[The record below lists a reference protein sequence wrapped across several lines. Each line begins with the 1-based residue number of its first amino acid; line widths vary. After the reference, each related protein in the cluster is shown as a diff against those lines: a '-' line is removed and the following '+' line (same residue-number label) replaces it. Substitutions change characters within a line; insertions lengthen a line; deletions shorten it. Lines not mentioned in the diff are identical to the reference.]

1 MAAERPA
8 IIRRDETM
16 TRNHFHKSAVGKA
29 FAGMV
34 ALGVALAW
42 HSSAVAQLPSLPG
55 AAKPAATPKADPS
68 KKPVPAKDTPG
79 AVFSTTSGPIAVDKK
94 VDDPAIKK
102 TLTELLEQFPGVY
115 KVEVGV
121 KDGAVTLNG
130 HVDDDDTIDD
140 VTAFSEKVEGVR
152 LVLNRM
158 KTDAEVLTGREMA
171 AKVMGQYAQVVRKN
185 WLLAILAVGF
195 MLAFGM
201 LARAF
206 ARSSETLLGP
216 FIRNPL
222 LRSVVGS
229 ILSTLIVTGG
239 ILLGLSILNLTH
251 AVISVLGLA
260 GVVGLA
266 LGFAFKD
273 IAENFIASMLLGVRR
288 PFQIGDFITVAGKSG
303 SVLSLNT
310 RATLLI
316 TPEGN
321 HVRIPNA
328 VIYKETLVNASATPS
343 ALGSLDLMIPYEAS
357 TAEAIEAI
365 NQALQST
372 DGLLQEPTPRT
383 LVNALE
389 PGGVHLRA
397 TYWLP
402 TRGIDGDKLQS
413 DLRLKVKVAFQKL
426 GIASP
431 TSYAPTPPPK
441 PAPVER
447 FESLANGNGIGVGAG
462 HGNANGTSDH
472 HDGPEPAD
480 RPAPAVAV
488 DQARDNLRKDSEA
501 AETCAL
507 DHAAPE
513 ASPIDHAIKQA
524 EANAAAEGNNMLVNA
539 KD

>member
-1 MAAERPA
+1 MRDAVMTTSNDPNHPA
-8 IIRRDETM
+8 GSKTFTGPI
-16 TRNHFHKSAVGKA
+16 
-29 FAGMV
+29 
-34 ALGVALAW
+34 ALTLMLAW
-42 HSSAVAQLPSLPG
+42 TSTAAAQLPNLPG
-55 AAKPAATPKADPS
+55 ATKPAPAPKADPS

-79 AVFSTTSGPIAVDKK
+79 AIFSTTSGPIAVDKK
-94 VDDPAIKK
+94 VDDSAIQK
-102 TLTELLEQFPGVY
+102 TLKELLDQFPGVY
-115 KVEVGV
+115 KVDVHV

-130 HVDDDDTIDD
+130 HVDDDDSLDD

-171 AKVMGQYAQVVRKN
+171 TKVLNEYMRVLQKN
-185 WLLAILAVGF
+185 WLLAILAVFF
-195 MLAFGM
+195 MMAFGM
-201 LARAF
+201 LARTF
-206 ARSSETLLGP
+206 ARSSETILAP

-229 ILSTLIVTGG
+229 ILSTLIVTAGV
-239 ILLGLSILNLTH
+239 LLGLSVLNLTH
-251 AVISVLGLA
+251 AVVSVLGLA

-328 VIYKETLVNASATPS
+328 VIYKETLVNASTTPS
-343 ALGSLDLMIPYEAS
+343 ALGTIDVTIPYEAS
-357 TAEAIEAI
+357 TAEALEAI
-365 NQALQST
+365 NEALQSAE
-372 DGLLQEPTPRT
+372 GLLATPTPRA
-383 LVNALE
+383 LVQDLE

-397 TYWLP
+397 TYWMP

-413 DLRLKVKVAFQKL
+413 DLRLRIKVALQKL
-426 GIASP
+426 GITSP
-431 TSYAPTPPPK
+431 TTYNPPTPPTPTPIFDPK
-441 PAPVER
+441 ANGKGVVQA
-447 FESLANGNGIGVGAG
+447 SNGNGT
-462 HGNANGTSDH
+462 HPT
-472 HDGPEPAD
+472 EPATI
-480 RPAPAVAV
+480 AI
-488 DQARDNLRKDSEA
+488 DQAEANLRKDTEA
-501 AETCAL
+501 AHQAAEAP
-507 DHAAPE
+507 AAPE

-539 KD
+539 KA